1 MRNLLN
7 RFKLYAAL
15 GLVIFVSLGLLV
27 YFFSH
32 KTAPAKSEKI
42 TDVSLPTIYNGE
54 LILPKVSGALDN
66 NVSRAAFAGKLS
78 VISANLAAIFE
89 NNQLTGIRI
98 VGETGNVG
106 DKDVTG
112 VSPLVRFY
120 DKDGKLAGQ
129 KVARPSK
136 DFDFKTISA
145 RDKALYDVTVDS
157 PSASD
162 RVEIVFNVTASTDSA
177 GYKPLLISNRKIETR
192 TADVNADAP
201 AGTESARTAPSQ
213 KVEYYV
219 VSGQVNN
226 PLENPVTDITI
237 YAWSKDEANRV
248 FALGRQDFKN
258 DLINPGEKIEFK
270 VMLLPI
276 RSDQTY
282 STYEISAW
290 GREYK
295 ILP

>member
-162 RVEIVFNVTASTDSA
+162 RVEIVLNATSSTDSA
-177 GYKPLLISNRKIETR
+177 IYKSLLISNRNLETKTTS
-192 TADVNADAP
+192 TATP
-201 AGTESARTAPSQ
+201 AGQ

-219 VSGQVNN
+219 ASGQVVN

-290 GREYK
+290 GKEYR
-295 ILP
+295 LNF